1 MGLKELLNLTK
12 RSFFTII
19 MTIMKI
25 AVLGTRGIPAA
36 YSGFETCVEQVSS
49 RLVKRGHKVTV
60 YCRTK
65 GVPVY
70 KGIKLVN
77 LPTISN
83 KYLDTFFH
91 TFISVLHVVIR
102 SKTNTILIFGV
113 GNAVFCLPLR
123 IFKKKVIINVDGLDW
138 KRKKWGAF
146 ARWYLKISERWAGSF
161 ANEVITDSNV
171 IRQYYLNKY
180 NKCTHM
186 IAYGAYTEKS
196 EKQDFL
202 AKSGLKTNGYILFV
216 GRLVPENC
224 AHHLI
229 KAYNLLNTKL
239 KLVVVGGGSYSDK
252 YMRYLKSE
260 ANPNTLFTGYV
271 FGEDYRQIV
280 SNAYVFV
287 ESSEV
292 GGTHPALLEAMGMG
306 NCVMVNDIP
315 PNLETIGNAGLS
327 YKGNK
332 EHLDLAEKLDNLIGN
347 PDIVEKYR
355 KLAMKRIKKFYSWE
369 LVADKYEELINEC
382 D

>member
-1 MGLKELLNLTK
+1 
-12 RSFFTII
+12 
-19 MTIMKI
+19 MKI

-49 RLVKRGHKVTV
+49 RLVEKGHEVIV

-65 GVPVY
+65 HVLTKSKTYY
-70 KGIKLVN
+70 KGIRLVN

-91 TFISVLHVVIR
+91 TFISVLHVVIK
-102 SKTNTILIFGV
+102 SNVNTILMFGV
-113 GNAVFCLPLR
+113 GNAIFCFPLR

-138 KRKKWGAF
+138 KRKKWGTF
-146 ARWYLKISERWAGSF
+146 ARWYLKISERWAGLF

-171 IRQYYLNKY
+171 IKQYYLNRY
-180 NKCTHM
+180 NKRTHM

-196 EKQDFL
+196 EKQNFL
-202 AKSGLKTNGYILFV
+202 VKLGLKTNGYILFV

-239 KLVVVGGGSYSDK
+239 KLVVVGGSSYSSR
-252 YMRYLKSE
+252 YVHYLKSK
-260 ANPNTLFTGYV
+260 ANPNTLFTDYV

-280 SNAYVFV
+280 SNAYIFV

-306 NCVMVNDIP
+306 NCVIVNDIP

-332 EHLDLAEKLDNLIGN
+332 EHLDLAEKLNNLIEN
-347 PDIVEKYR
+347 PDIVKNYR
-355 KLAMKRIKKFYSWE
+355 KLAVERIKKFYSWE
-369 LVADKYEELINEC
+369 LVADKYEKLINEY

>member
-1 MGLKELLNLTK
+1 
-12 RSFFTII
+12 
-19 MTIMKI
+19 MKI

-49 RLVKRGHKVTV
+49 RLVKKGHEVIV

-65 GVPVY
+65 HVLAKSKTYY
-70 KGIKLVN
+70 KGIRLVN

-91 TFISVLHVVIR
+91 TFISVLHVIIR
-102 SKTNTILIFGV
+102 SRINTILIFGV
-113 GNAVFCLPLR
+113 GNAIFCLPLR

-138 KRKKWGAF
+138 KRKKWGTF
-146 ARWYLKISERWAGSF
+146 ARWYLKISERWAGLF

-171 IRQYYLNKY
+171 IKQYYLNRY
-180 NKCTHM
+180 NKQTHM

-196 EKQDFL
+196 GKQNFL
-202 AKSGLKTNGYILFV
+202 VKLGLKTNGYILFV

-239 KLVVVGGGSYSDK
+239 KLVVVGGSSYSSK
-252 YMRYLKSE
+252 YIDYLKSK

-271 FGEDYRQIV
+271 FGENYRQIV
-280 SNAYVFV
+280 SNAYIFV

-306 NCVMVNDIP
+306 NCVIVNDIP
-315 PNLETIGNAGLS
+315 PNLETIGNAGVS

-332 EHLDLAEKLDNLIGN
+332 EHLDLAEKLDNLIEN
-347 PDIVEKYR
+347 PDIVKNYR
-355 KLAMKRIKKFYSWE
+355 KLAVERIKKFYSWE
-369 LVADKYEELINEC
+369 LVADKYEELINEY